1 VNRERRGG
9 RRDRGPSGPGDRRVR
24 AAITDPGRLRHYAEA
39 ARSLAATEIPGTF
52 DPDIDTDEAVRFRVL
67 GTVLYDPVL
76 LALRK
81 LAHVDRIREVARD
94 WPPVENTTA
103 N

>member
-1 VNRERRGG
+1 
-9 RRDRGPSGPGDRRVR
+9 
-24 AAITDPGRLRHYAEA
+24 
-39 ARSLAATEIPGTF
+39 
-52 DPDIDTDEAVRFRVL
+52 VRFRVL